1 MDLINHLGMRTV
13 VPFHF
18 QSYAKWGFAVS
29 TPSSVVQDT
38 HLCWWRHVAGRF
50 AQAWTV
56 TIKINWRDSCDFF
69 SPLSTVCLD
78 LLNLFKPFQTIWV
91 VKLDRH
97 TGVYEA
103 SARLLETTWRSNLKV
118 LIKGYT
124 RSDHER
130 WHETQTVKMDPI
142 NRVNREKSQ
151 SKGLISLCML
161 M

>member
-1 MDLINHLGMRTV
+1 MDLIKHLGMRTV

-56 TIKINWRDSCDFF
+56 SCHVQINWRDSCDFF
-69 SPLSTVCLD
+69 SPAEHCL
-78 LLNLFKPFQTIWV
+78 FGSIEPVQTIWV

-103 SARLLETTWRSNLKV
+103 SARLLETTWRSNLNV

-130 WHETQTVKMDPI
+130 RHETQTVKMDPI